1 MPILNTSQRL
11 KKDLTLFDVFAV
23 STGAMFSSGFFLL
36 PGLAAAKAGPAVV
49 LAYLLAGIL
58 ILPAMFSQA
67 ELSTALPRAGGTY
80 FFLDRSLGPMMGT
93 IGGLGT
99 YFALTLKTAFAL
111 IGVGAYTVFFV
122 QIPIKTVAIIL
133 TLVFMALNI
142 TGAKETTA
150 LQRWLVILLLSVLFL
165 FTLQGFIYLLLD
177 QPMLETRAR
186 FDPFFEFG
194 IESVISTT
202 GFVFVSYAGLTKVAS
217 VAEEVKKPERNI
229 PLGMILSLGV
239 TSIFYIAGVFIM
251 VAVLDRNDLRSD
263 LTPVATA
270 AQRLFDWLPKPFGLM
285 LVVAA
290 ALAAFAST
298 GNAGLLSASRYPLAM
313 ARDRILPQTFAKL
326 GRFHTP
332 YPAILCTGGLM
343 ILFILA
349 LDPEG
354 IAKLASAFQLV
365 IFLLVNFAVIV
376 MRESR
381 IPSYDPGYRSPLYP
395 WTQIFGMITSFLLV
409 VYMGWLA
416 ILFTA
421 AILVICLIWYFQYA
435 RRYVKREGAIYHWF
449 HWLGRRQFEGLDDE
463 FRSIIKE
470 KGLRAKDP
478 FDAIVARSFVLDL
491 TEEISFDAVV
501 EQASKKL
508 SQRLPNTAEEIE
520 ARFMQS
526 VMAGGTTVTCGV
538 ALPHFRID
546 SIDRAELVLVR
557 SKYSIPFFVKNPLT
571 TEVETEEKVRTVFFL
586 VSPEQDPGQHLRI
599 LAHLAGRVEEERFFG
614 EWTTAN
620 DEQEL
625 REILLRDERFLI
637 IQIISKSPAR
647 ILDGKALKDLQ
658 LPYGSLIA
666 LIRRGDRVIIPRG
679 NTVLEA
685 GDRLTIIGEPDALQK
700 LQQEYGFYLTRSPSH
715 EGSFI

>member
-270 AQRLFDWLPKPFGLM
+270 AQRFFDWLPKPFGLM

-520 ARFMQS
+520 ARFMKS
-526 VMAGGTTVTCGV
+526 VMTGGTTVTCGV
-538 ALPHFRID
+538 ALPHFRIE
-546 SIDRAELVLVR
+546 SIDQAELVLVR
-557 SKYSIPFFVKNPLT
+557 SKYSITFCVKDPLAT
-571 TEVETEEKVRTVFFL
+571 KIETKDNVRAVFFL

-599 LAHLAGRVEEERFFG
+599 LAHLAGRVEEERFFD
-614 EWTTAN
+614 EWIAAN
-620 DEQEL
+620 DDQEL
-625 REILLRDERFLI
+625 REVILRDERFFI
-637 IQIISKSPAR
+637 IKIIPESPAR
-647 ILDGKALKDLQ
+647 VLDGKTLKELK
-658 LPYGSLIA
+658 LPSGSLIA

-679 NTVLEA
+679 DTVLKA
-685 GDRLTIIGEPDALQK
+685 GDRLTIIGEPDALRKLRQK
-700 LQQEYGFYLTRSPSH
+700 YGFHLPRPSSYQ
-715 EGSFI
+715 GSFI

>member
-1 MPILNTSQRL
+1 MPILNTDQRL
-11 KKDLTLFDVFAV
+11 KKELTLFDVFAV

-49 LAYLLAGIL
+49 LAYLLAGIF
-58 ILPAMFSQA
+58 ILPAMFSKA
-67 ELSTALPRAGGTY
+67 ELCTALPRAGGTY

-99 YFALTLKTAFAL
+99 YLALTLKTAFAL
-111 IGVGAYTVFFV
+111 IGVGAYAVFFV

-133 TLVFMALNI
+133 TLVFTALNI
-142 TGAKETTA
+142 VGAKETTA
-150 LQRWLVILLLSVLFL
+150 LQRWLVMILLSVLF
-165 FTLQGFIYLLLD
+165 FFALQGVIYLLLD
-177 QPMLETRAR
+177 QPMAETKAQ

-239 TSIFYIAGVFIM
+239 TSVFYIAGVFIM

-270 AQRLFDWLPKPFGLM
+270 AQEFFGWLPKPFGLM

-290 ALAAFAST
+290 AFAAFAST

-313 ARDRILPQTFAKL
+313 ARDGILPQTFAKL
-326 GRFHTP
+326 GRFRTP

-354 IAKLASAFQLV
+354 IAKLASAFQLI

-395 WTQIFGMITSFLLV
+395 WMQIFGIITSFLLI

-421 AILVICLIWYFQYA
+421 GIVVICLIWYFQYA
-435 RRYVKREGAIYHWF
+435 RPYVKREGAIYHWF
-449 HWLGRRQFEGLDDE
+449 HQLGRRQFEGLDDE

-478 FDAIVARSFVLDL
+478 FDAIVARCFVLDL

-508 SQRLPNTAEEIE
+508 SQRLPKTAEEIE
-520 ARFMQS
+520 ARFMKS
-526 VMAGGTTVTCGV
+526 VMTGGTTVTCGV
-538 ALPHFRID
+538 ALPHFRTG
-546 SIDRAELVLVR
+546 SIGRAELVLVR
-557 SKYSIPFFVKNPLT
+557 SKYSIAFFIKDPLA
-571 TEVETEEKVRTVFFL
+571 TEIEIKENVRTVFFL

-599 LAHLAGRVEEERFFG
+599 LAHLAGRVEEERFFD
-614 EWTTAN
+614 EWIAAN

-637 IQIISKSPAR
+637 IQIIPESSAQA
-647 ILDGKALKDLQ
+647 LGGKALKDLQ
-658 LPYGSLIA
+658 LPSGSLIA

-679 NTVLEA
+679 DTVLET
-685 GDRLTIIGEPDALQK
+685 GDRLTIIGEPDALRK
-700 LQQEYGFYLTRSPSH
+700 LQQKYGFHLPRPPSH
-715 EGSFI
+715 KGSFI